1 MTVTGEQRD
10 SARLIWDYHQ
20 LRHPLEKCEAAVGLG
35 APEYAAE
42 LWHAG
47 WFPTLVLTADQ
58 RERALSRGVPGDAV
72 LVEPRA
78 THTGLTL
85 TLSREVLGAAGIR
98 PRTVMIVAEP
108 ALQRRAYATC
118 RKVWPEV
125 TAVCATGP
133 STFEE
138 YVTSAAGERQAIE
151 RLVGA
156 LQRVIEYPWRGYA
169 VRQEVP
175 SAVHVA
181 YRHLLNEG
189 YTGDLIAHS
198 FR

>member
-1 MTVTGEQRD
+1 MTVTEGHREA
-10 SARLIWDYHQ
+10 ARLIWDYHQ
-20 LRHPLEKCEAAVGLG
+20 MRHPLARCEAAIGLADAG
-35 APEYAAE
+35 YAAE

-47 WFPTLVLTADQ
+47 WFPTMVLTEDQ
-58 RERALSRGVPGDAV
+58 RERAIAEGVPGDAV

-108 ALQRRAYATC
+108 AMQRRAYATC

-125 TAVCATGP
+125 TAVCAAGRV
-133 STFEE
+133 TFEE
-138 YVTSAAGERQAIE
+138 YVSGAADERQAID

-181 YRHLLNEG
+181 YRHLLGEG
-189 YTGDLIAHS
+189 YTRDLIGHS
-198 FR
+198 FK